1 MKRKHNFKN
10 LIVWQKSV
18 DLAVKVYQLTK
29 SFPAEEKFGI
39 TSQMRRASVSVP
51 SNIAEGTAKSS
62 PKALSNSL
70 GTSLGESYELE
81 TQAIIAQRVG
91 LLTNEVFSDLESDI
105 SEVQRM
111 INGFLDNVEANPY

>member
-62 PKALSNSL
+62 LKALSNSL